1 MTHKMSSVCEI
12 CNESERKYR
21 CKTCSINYCS
31 VPCFKKHQEQPCQP
45 PQTSDAGGPEEAA
58 SQQNSIPKKPILFST
73 VDTVPAEMLEQL
85 GQSEHLKNLL
95 YNPHLRQLLT
105 EVDNA
110 RDGMNAVKV
119 AMMEPLFVEFADEC
133 MRIVEPQN
141 NETEENMHELV
152 FTNRQ
157 HRR

>member
-1 MTHKMSSVCEI
+1 MSGECEI
-12 CNESERKYR
+12 CNTNERKYR
-21 CKTCSINYCS
+21 CKICSVHYCS
-31 VPCFKKHQEQPCQP
+31 VACYKKHQEQPCGP
-45 PQTSDAGGPEEAA
+45 PPAAAADTTIREE
-58 SQQNSIPKKPILFST
+58 SVPKKIILFST
-73 VDTVPAEMLEQL
+73 IDTVAAEKLELL

-105 EVDNA
+105 EIDNA
-110 RDGMNAVKV
+110 RDGMNAMKV

-133 MRIVEPQN
+133 LRLVEPEV
-141 NETEENMHELV
+141 NESHDNLNELV

>member
-1 MTHKMSSVCEI
+1 MLGACEI
-12 CNESERKYR
+12 CNEKERKYR
-21 CKTCSINYCS
+21 CKTCFLHYCS
-31 VPCFKKHQEQPCQP
+31 VVCYKKHQEQPCEP
-45 PQTSDAGGPEEAA
+45 PPAALGTEATV
-58 SQQNSIPKKPILFST
+58 QEGRVPKKIILFST
-73 VDTVPAEMLEQL
+73 IDTVPVEKLELL
-85 GQSEHLKNLL
+85 GQSEHLKNML

-105 EVDNA
+105 EIDSA

-133 MRIVEPQN
+133 LRLVEP
-141 NETEENMHELV
+141 EEDASQDNLNELV

>member
-1 MTHKMSSVCEI
+1 MLADCEI
-12 CNESERKYR
+12 CNTNEHKYR
-21 CKTCSINYCS
+21 CKICSLHYCS
-31 VPCFKKHQEQPCQP
+31 VVCYKKHQEQPCAP
-45 PQTSDAGGPEEAA
+45 PPPAAA
-58 SQQNSIPKKPILFST
+58 SETAIREDCIPKKIILFST
-73 VDTVPAEMLEQL
+73 MDTVPAEELELL

-105 EVDNA
+105 EIDNA
-110 RDGMNAVKV
+110 RDGMNAIKV

-133 MRIVEPQN
+133 LRLVEPEVDKSQDN
-141 NETEENMHELV
+141 LNELV

>member
-1 MTHKMSSVCEI
+1 MSRLCEI
-12 CNESERKYR
+12 CAVSEHKYR
-21 CKTCSINYCS
+21 CKTCRLHYCS
-31 VPCFKKHQEQPCQP
+31 VVCYKKHQEQPCKPTP
-45 PQTSDAGGPEEAA
+45 PPPEDA
-58 SQQNSIPKKPILFST
+58 SIPGGVPEGQQQKKIILFST
-73 VDTVPAEMLEQL
+73 VDTVPAEKLELL

-95 YNPHLRQLLT
+95 YNPHLRRLLT

-133 MRIVEPQN
+133 LRLVEPS
-141 NETEENMHELV
+141 EEEPERLDDLV
-152 FTNRQ
+152 FTNLQ